1 MGKKAA
7 ATRGAA
13 AAIFFGALVPGAG
26 TAARA
31 QDYYEKRCG
40 GSDVTIAGTSGDDR
54 IRGTSGRDVIAAFGG
69 NDVVFGFGGDDT
81 ICEGEGD
88 DRVHAGAGRDTVET
102 VQGVDTVFGE
112 RGDDLLYVFP
122 TDPDDLSD
130 AFYGGRGNDILAD
143 DHGDDLVDGGRGVD
157 TYLGGGFG
165 PTVIDLT
172 RGYSA
177 TAAQGGDMNTLVA
190 MENAIGTGHA
200 DQLIG
205 DEGPNILAGRSGA
218 DTVRGEGGSDL
229 LLSELDGDQL
239 DGGADPTGDGVMS
252 AIQGP
257 IAADLVAGTL
267 SRRGVTAPQDRL
279 VGIEDVVGTAEDD
292 LLVGNGE
299 VNRLFGGPGV
309 DSLDG
314 GAGDDV
320 LFGDMPP
327 DPWINPH
334 HWSIPYYPPTAGND
348 TLEGGDGH
356 DLLNGGARR
365 DRCTGGEVVER
376 CEDSGADATRTRRAP
391 SAGSWLDVFYPDA
404 PPWMGMLRAE
414 MRRLEHDV
422 L

>member
-1 MGKKAA
+1 VGKKSAGARAVAA
-7 ATRGAA
+7 VVLL
-13 AAIFFGALVPGAG
+13 GALVPGAG
-26 TAARA
+26 TAVRA
-31 QDYYEKRCG
+31 QGYENKCA
-40 GSDVTIAGTSGDDR
+40 GSHVTISGTSGDDR
-54 IRGTSGRDVIAAFGG
+54 LRGTSGRDVIAAFGG
-69 NDVVFGFGGDDT
+69 NDVVHSFGGDDT
-81 ICEGEGD
+81 ICDGEGD
-88 DRVHAGAGRDTVET
+88 DRVRAGAGRDAVET
-102 VQGVDTVFGE
+102 VQGADTVYGE
-112 RGDDLLYVFP
+112 RGDDLLFVFE
-122 TDPDDLSD
+122 TDPNDLSD

-143 DHGDDLVDGGRGVD
+143 DLGDDLVDGGRGVD
-157 TYLGGGFG
+157 TYLGAGFG

-177 TAAQGGDMNTLVA
+177 MGAGEMNTLVA
-190 MENAIGTGHA
+190 IENAIGSGHS

-205 DEGPNILAGRSGA
+205 DEGPNILAGGPEA

-239 DGGADPTGDGVMS
+239 DGGSDPTRDGVMS
-252 AIQGP
+252 AIRGP

-267 SRRGVTAPQDRL
+267 ARRGATAPQDRL

-320 LFGDMPP
+320 LFGDLPA

-334 HWSIPYYPPTAGND
+334 HWSIPYYPPTPGAD
-348 TLEGGDGH
+348 TLEGGGGH
-356 DLLNGGARR
+356 DYLNGGRRR

-376 CEDSGADATRTRRAP
+376 CEDSGADATQARRAA
-391 SAGSWLDVFYPDA
+391 SAGSWLHVLYPDA

-414 MRRLEHDV
+414 LRRLEHAV